1 MCTVNNLK
9 ISMQYECMRRNFC
22 RSFSIYCGYQA
33 NIIIISIII
42 IFKIR
47 YIENKLYFTHSHGN
61 KEKKFS

>member
-47 YIENKLYFTHSHGN
+47 YINYISHILI
-61 KEKKFS
+61 EIKKRNFPEF